1 MRPNVFV
8 GIVAC
13 LALLSVPGLAQLSVD
28 VEPNPLYPGD
38 PVTLTLTESLGGT
51 VTFFHGCYVDEVRA
65 VNRHGPVVWTA
76 TACPD
81 IVITLEP
88 YTSLTHTWAPRDSF
102 DVELGPGTYA
112 LRMSFMAKDPTVL
125 EERWVAVT
133 WLPDV
138 DAPTLLRA
146 TDLPRVGAPVL
157 FELTAPQYAQCLY
170 FVGASF
176 TTEVGFEVVPNY
188 LRAALDPD
196 ALFSLSFPE
205 PVRGLFMNF
214 QGTLDGFGRAP
225 QIGILVPDLLPLT
238 YMDISVQALVLALE
252 PGRILP
258 PNLTNLVTFTL
269 KPRLDG

>member
-1 MRPNVFV
+1 MRPNVFA

-13 LALLSVPGLAQLSVD
+13 LALLSVPGIGQLSVD
-28 VEPNPLYPGD
+28 VEPTPLYPGD

-51 VTFFHGCYVDEVRA
+51 VTFFHGCFVDEVRA

-81 IVITLEP
+81 IVVTLEP
-88 YTSLTHTWAPRDSF
+88 YTSITHTWLPRDSY
-102 DVELGPGTYA
+102 DVELESGTYA
-112 LRMSFMAKDPTVL
+112 LRMSFMAQDPTVL
-125 EERWVAVT
+125 EKRWVAVT

-138 DAPTLLRA
+138 DAPTLLRS
-146 TDLPRVGAPVL
+146 TDLPRVGAPVM
-157 FELTAPQYAQCLY
+157 FELRAPHYAQCLY

-196 ALFSLSFPE
+196 ALFWLSFPE

-214 QGTLDGFGRAP
+214 QGTLDDFGGAP

-238 YMDISVQALVLALE
+238 YMDISVQALVVAPE
-252 PGRILP
+252 PGRVLP
-258 PNLTNLVTFTL
+258 PNVTNVVTFTL
-269 KPRLDG
+269 WPRLDG